1 MCPHDHLAAQQYQ
14 PIRLEPPDQL
24 LHRPALSRWQ
34 AGLPDVAKCLSCR
47 PCLPQLTASFGHPPP
62 AGGPAQRGQVKCDQQ
77 PEAYAR
83 GTGALG
89 HGVQAGHCHHGCHH
103 CEARWKWYTPEQALE
118 QAYCGSRASM
128 PRCLLTCAHVRLPS
142 CMCGANSPPALC
154 LSLPPPGGQHP
165 GRDQGGAGGA
175 PGQAG
180 WSWERRCVELWT
192 VAVDHVQLR

>member
-24 LHRPALSRWQ
+24 RHRPALSRWQ

-142 CMCGANSPPALC
+142 CMCGANSPPAQHTRPAAGRPERPSIAVLC
-154 LSLPPPGGQHP
+154 PRATAPFGPAGAAR
-165 GRDQGGAGGA
+165 GRGAGCILRFGA
-175 PGQAG
+175 
-180 WSWERRCVELWT
+180 
-192 VAVDHVQLR
+192 